1 MDKGDVEMLDAEKNV
16 PTSDV
21 LVSNESPVKYENGVK
36 TGKSNAEDKKD
47 DQSDSKGEDLK
58 NARSEAEDQLNSKSQ
73 PEAHDNVVLENKPP
87 TIDAGMD
94 DMVSGYV
101 KVIDDEVQN
110 IEKMIYE
117 VNQNG
122 NDLMVDRQED
132 SQMKTIPTNV
142 ITDSFIGKM
151 PEPASPMF
159 PSTANARHYSGEAS
173 ENICANMADGEDDE
187 GSPEDQAAFIGK
199 LGTFYREKAMELK
212 LPKFYGHSLNCLKL
226 WRSMIK
232 LGGYDRVTGL
242 KLWRQ
247 VGDSFNP
254 PKTCTTVSWTF
265 RGFYEKLLLPYERHR
280 TQNGEL
286 QLPIAAAPVS
296 WGVDNEGSGYQSS
309 ASGRVVRDSA
319 ARCRLGWQQQHLLGY
334 GEVAEPIVKDRN
346 ANNKPKHA
354 KSLKNSGSL
363 KHQGQNEVEHPMKAA
378 ETETSK
384 PYGFNLI
391 QLVAWSL
398 PVSQTNLTIFGV
410 LLPLRRWSPYL
421 LELISFGPML
431 MSPFMGVFMFMCPL
445 RSKISELTMQKYW

>member
-16 PTSDV
+16 PASDV

-47 DQSDSKGEDLK
+47 DHSDSKGEELK
-58 NARSEAEDQLNSKSQ
+58 NARSE
-73 PEAHDNVVLENKPP
+73 
-87 TIDAGMD
+87 
-94 DMVSGYV
+94 
-101 KVIDDEVQN
+101 VIDDELQN

-173 ENICANMADGEDDE
+173 ENICAMMADGKDDE

-226 WRSMIK
+226 WRSVIK
-232 LGGYDRVTGL
+232 LGGYDRVTRL

-247 VGDSFNP
+247 MGDSFNP

-265 RGFYEKLLLPYERHR
+265 CGFYEKLLLPYERHR

-286 QLPIAAAPVS
+286 QLPIAAPPVS
-296 WGVDNEGSGYQSS
+296 WGVDNEGSDYQSS

-319 ARCRLGWQQQHLLGY
+319 ARCRLGWQEQHLLGY

-346 ANNKPKHA
+346 ANNMPKRA
-354 KSLKNSGSL
+354 KSLKNSGKIVRQFFANSYISII
-363 KHQGQNEVEHPMKAA
+363 E
-378 ETETSK
+378 
-384 PYGFNLI
+384 
-391 QLVAWSL
+391 
-398 PVSQTNLTIFGV
+398 
-410 LLPLRRWSPYL
+410 LLSPHHFP
-421 LELISFGPML
+421 I
-431 MSPFMGVFMFMCPL
+431 
-445 RSKISELTMQKYW
+445 